1 MGKRKKTAVGPI
13 RMLLKAIFDMES
25 SGENEASTSRSRNSI
40 HKMSMDMNAKK
51 ETMVPMVVTG
61 GSDGGGNKA
70 MSQEDQFE
78 FMNAETR
85 NKKNWEMS
93 VRDNI
98 LKSNFVG
105 VAFVK
110 CNRIEKLC
118 LCDHREIID
127 FEGTRNRVSDS
138 VEREHNESF

>member
-1 MGKRKKTAVGPI
+1 
-13 RMLLKAIFDMES
+13 MLLKAIFDMES

-61 GSDGGGNKA
+61 GSDGEGNKA

-110 CNRIEKLC
+110 CNHVEKLC

>member
-1 MGKRKKTAVGPI
+1 
-13 RMLLKAIFDMES
+13 MLLKAIFDMES

-61 GSDGGGNKA
+61 GSDGEGNKA

-85 NKKNWEMS
+85 NKKNWGMS

-110 CNRIEKLC
+110 CNHIEKLC
-118 LCDHREIID
+118 LCGHREIID